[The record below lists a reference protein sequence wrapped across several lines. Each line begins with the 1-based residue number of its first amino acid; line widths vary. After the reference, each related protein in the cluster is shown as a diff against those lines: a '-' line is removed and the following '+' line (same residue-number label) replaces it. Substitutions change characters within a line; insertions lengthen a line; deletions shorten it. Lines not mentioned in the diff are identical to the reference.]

1 MFPIRIGIPMNLTR
15 LADYDTIQDAMAE
28 ADGIKDAVKNNS

>member
-1 MFPIRIGIPMNLTR
+1 MFPIKTGIPMNLTR

>member
-1 MFPIRIGIPMNLTR
+1 LTR

-28 ADGIKDAVKNNS
+28 ADGIKDAVRNNS